1 MTTFLLLWEMYEKPQ
16 LQTISLLRQK
26 RSTNNRAQISKPIN
40 CRLQATGTL
49 LFVSRSVCNNYSVW
63 SFLFYIMWCFNSA
76 PNSKRVQVPRL
87 LTFSMA
93 KTKHGSIINNKKK
106 AVSKDELNV
115 SNSDQEA
122 TNDVWTHVQSL
133 GGSKVWN
140 EFYDYSS

>member
-1 MTTFLLLWEMYEKPQ
+1 
-16 LQTISLLRQK
+16 
-26 RSTNNRAQISKPIN
+26 
-40 CRLQATGTL
+40 
-49 LFVSRSVCNNYSVW
+49 
-63 SFLFYIMWCFNSA
+63 
-76 PNSKRVQVPRL
+76 
-87 LTFSMA
+87 MA

>member
-1 MTTFLLLWEMYEKPQ
+1 
-16 LQTISLLRQK
+16 
-26 RSTNNRAQISKPIN
+26 
-40 CRLQATGTL
+40 
-49 LFVSRSVCNNYSVW
+49 
-63 SFLFYIMWCFNSA
+63 
-76 PNSKRVQVPRL
+76 
-87 LTFSMA
+87 MA

-140 EFYDYSS
+140 EFYDYSSSVLILNLTLVVVA